1 MRVSPHVA
9 DRLGVLAAGICAIHC
24 MAAPVVLAFAPLVG
38 GLWTSPAT
46 HWAFAAVSLPAAIS
60 LLRRNMR
67 HQRPGVRRILSA
79 LATVGCTLI
88 VLGLMVPGSAWAQT
102 VGVDL
107 PCPDWLATQQGAQQ
121 GPQLGNGC
129 VDECC
134 ASVQDSRVFVP
145 LASLLTMAGG
155 VLLVTAHVT
164 ALRGRGCC
172 DPADDAR

>member
-9 DRLGVLAAGICAIHC
+9 DRLGVLAAGICAVHC
-24 MAAPVVLAFAPLVG
+24 MAAPVVLAFAPLVS

-67 HQRPGVRRILSA
+67 HHRPGVRRILSA

-107 PCPDWLATQQGAQQ
+107 PCPDWLATQQRTE
-121 GPQLGNGC
+121 C

-134 ASVQDSRVFVP
+134 ASVQASRVFIP
-145 LASLLTMAGG
+145 LASLLTMTGG

-172 DPADDAR
+172 DPAEDAR